1 MRLLIT
7 NLLASALVIFG
18 AASASAYATSMSSAQ
33 AGQTLGISDTVTVT
47 VTHDTQNDADITLL
61 SVGVHFDNTI
71 FTHSGSTAAT
81 YALYQT
87 PAKGAIYLQP
97 ASTNGQLRVGTNDQV
112 NLDWISSQ
120 LPDGNR
126 DAGSFDMGTI
136 TFHVQALGDGEGH
149 FTLSN
154 SSAGNVLQLADGS
167 NPANAVSG
175 DFVVYT
181 PEPTTALLVGLGLLG
196 LGFAGRRQA

>member
-1 MRLLIT
+1 MT
-7 NLLASALVIFG
+7 SLLASALVIFG
-18 AASASAYATSMSSAQ
+18 AASASAYATSISSPQ
-33 AGQTLGISDTVTVT
+33 AGSTLGVSDSVTVS
-47 VTHDTQNDADITLL
+47 VNFDSEGAADITLL

-71 FTHSGSTAAT
+71 FTHSGSNAAT
-81 YALYQT
+81 YALYAT
-87 PAKGAIYLQP
+87 PAKGAVFMVP

-112 NLDWISSQ
+112 NMDWISSG

-126 DAGSFDMGTI
+126 DAGSFEMGTL
-136 TFHVQALGDGEGH
+136 TFHVQALGDGMGD

-154 SSAGNVLQLADGS
+154 NSAGNILQLGDAS
-167 NPANAVSG
+167 NPNNAVSG

-196 LGFAGRRQA
+196 LGVAGRRNA